1 MDIAAKVEEMKRKA
15 EALAREA
22 ARRSGELTGS
32 ADPAES
38 NAPSSED
45 D

>member
-22 ARRSGELTGS
+22 ARRSEQTGS